1 MMKVW
6 EMITKIS
13 KYIFENIES
22 FVIITALVVAGIIFF
37 HKQAQIEPQVL
48 QLRQDFN
55 AFVHQS
61 TLKHQ
66 ELTLSQQ
73 ESKHS
78 LELSLAKLEASLAQI
93 TTDIQ
98 FIKQRIVFGEKK

>member
-1 MMKVW
+1 
-6 EMITKIS
+6 MITKIS

-22 FVIITALVVAGIIFF
+22 FVIITALIVAGIIFF
-37 HKQAQIEPQVL
+37 HKQAQIEPQL
-48 QLRQDFN
+48 TQLRSDFITYVQQ
-55 AFVHQS
+55 A

-66 ELTLSQQ
+66 ELALNQQ

-78 LELSLAKLEASLAQI
+78 LELSLAKLETSLAQI

-98 FIKQRIVFGEKK
+98 FIKQRIVFGETK